1 MRKWRGVMK
10 RFIVSGSAVLLMF
23 LCSITITSAENN
35 DVKVAFIRHHNLWIK
50 VDGKE
55 KQLTK
60 GEYITGPKWS
70 YDGEWL
76 AYAKGEKQK
85 QLELY
90 RLKDGKK
97 VTSFHS
103 ETSNYQWSPKENII
117 AFIFTGTLSTYDV
130 EKKNATF
137 ENVSNGVGDYAW
149 YPDGQRFFVS
159 SEAYLLPTGWT
170 GAQLY
175 EVQKDANMNPH
186 KMKHIYALP
195 NEHDDFL
202 ALVASGFKWSP
213 DQKWISFLAVPTASW
228 SADSN
233 TLCLIRA
240 DGSRFEKV
248 DQMLLNT
255 QWFQWAPSKNI
266 LAYIEGSG
274 RVALENKHL
283 KVKELPALQQNT
295 FTPKGYV
302 DWDFTWKNDNVI
314 IVSRAKEAGIET
326 PPEKRP
332 LPSLY
337 EIDSTSD
344 EQHQIINP
352 SNKQGDYH
360 PISMKKSNQL
370 IWIRSDR
377 KKADVWLAHNDGK
390 HEKKWIENIDVPEWY
405 YESWNWENVI
415 SVKEE

>member
-1 MRKWRGVMK
+1 MK
-10 RFIVSGSAVLLMF
+10 RLIVSGSVVLFMF
-23 LCSITITSAENN
+23 LCSIAITSAENN
-35 DVKVAFIRHHNLWIK
+35 SVKVAFIRHHNLWIK

-60 GEYITGPKWS
+60 GENITGPKWS
-70 YDGEWL
+70 HDGEWL
-76 AYAKGEKQK
+76 AYVKGEKQNI
-85 QLELY
+85 LELY

-97 VTSFHS
+97 VTPFHS
-103 ETSNYQWSPKENII
+103 EASNYQWSPTENII
-117 AFIFTGTLSTYDV
+117 AFIFTGTLNTFDV
-130 EKKNATF
+130 EKKNADF
-137 ENVSNGVGDYAW
+137 ENVSAGVGDYAW
-149 YPDGQRFFVS
+149 YPDGKNFLVS
-159 SEAYLLPTGWT
+159 SEAHLLPTGWT

-175 EVQKDANMNPH
+175 EVQKDAHMNPH
-186 KMKHIYALP
+186 KMKHLYALP

-213 DQKWISFLAVPTASW
+213 DQKWISFLAIPTASW

-233 TLCLIRA
+233 TLCLVRA
-240 DGSRFEKV
+240 DGSRFEIV

-255 QWFQWAPSKNI
+255 EWFKWAPSKNI

-283 KVKELPALQQNT
+283 KIKELPALQQQT

-314 IVSRAKEAGIET
+314 IVSRAKEGGFET
-326 PPEKRP
+326 LPEKRP
-332 LPSLY
+332 FPSLY
-337 EIDSTSD
+337 EINSTSD
-344 EQHQIINP
+344 KQYQITKS

-360 PISMKKSNQL
+360 PIFMKKSNQL

-377 KKADVWLAHNDGK
+377 KKANIWIAHSDGK
-390 HEKKWIENIDVPEWY
+390 HEKKWIENVDVPEWY
-405 YESWNWENVI
+405 YEKWNWENVI

>member
-1 MRKWRGVMK
+1 MK
-10 RFIVSGSAVLLMF
+10 RFIVSVGTMLVLF
-23 LCSITITSAENN
+23 LCSIINSSAENN
-35 DVKVAFIRHHNLWIK
+35 EAKIAFIRHHDLWIK
-50 VDGKE
+50 VEGKE

-70 YDGEWL
+70 HDGEWL
-76 AYAKGEKQK
+76 AYVKGKKEGS
-85 QLELY
+85 LELY

-97 VTSFHS
+97 VTPFHS
-103 ETSNYQWSPKENII
+103 EASNYQWSPTENII
-117 AFIFTGTLSTYDV
+117 AFIFTGTLTTFDV
-130 EKKNATF
+130 EKKNTDF
-137 ENVSNGVGDYAW
+137 ENVSAGVGDYAW
-149 YPDGQRFFVS
+149 YPDGKKFFVS
-159 SEAYLLPTGWT
+159 SEAHLLPTGWT

-175 EVQKDANMNPH
+175 EVQKDAHMNPH
-186 KMKHIYALP
+186 KMKHLYALP

-202 ALVASGFKWSP
+202 ALVASGFQWSP

-233 TLCLIRA
+233 TLCLVRA

-255 QWFQWAPSKNI
+255 QWFKWAPANNI

-344 EQHQIINP
+344 EQHRITKP
-352 SNKQGDYH
+352 PHRQGDYH
-360 PISMKKSNQL
+360 PLFMNKSNQL

-377 KKADVWLAHNDGK
+377 KKADVWLAHKDGK
-390 HEKKWIENIDVPEWY
+390 HEMKWIENIDVPEWY
-405 YESWNWENVI
+405 YEKWNWENVI

>member
-1 MRKWRGVMK
+1 RL
-10 RFIVSGSAVLLMF
+10 IVSGSVVLFMF

-35 DVKVAFIRHHNLWIK
+35 SVKVAFIRHHNLWIK
-50 VDGKE
+50 VEGKE

-60 GEYITGPKWS
+60 GENITGPKWS
-70 YDGEWL
+70 HDGEWL
-76 AYAKGEKQK
+76 AYVKGKKQNI
-85 QLELY
+85 LELY

-97 VTSFHS
+97 VTPFHS
-103 ETSNYQWSPKENII
+103 EASNYQWSPTENII
-117 AFIFTGTLSTYDV
+117 AFIFTGTLNTFDV
-130 EKKNATF
+130 EKKNADF
-137 ENVSNGVGDYAW
+137 ENVSAGVGDYAW
-149 YPDGQRFFVS
+149 YPDGKNFLVS
-159 SEAYLLPTGWT
+159 SEAHLLPTGWT

-175 EVQKDANMNPH
+175 EVQKDAHMNPH
-186 KMKHIYALP
+186 KMKHLYALP
-195 NEHDDFL
+195 NQHDDFL

-233 TLCLIRA
+233 TLCLVRA

-248 DQMLLNT
+248 DQMLLNA

-283 KVKELPALQQNT
+283 KVKELPALQQNI

-302 DWDFTWKNDNVI
+302 DWDFVRKNDRVI

-337 EIDSTSD
+337 EVDSTSNA
-344 EQHQIINP
+344 QHQITKKK
-352 SNKQGDYH
+352 NKQGDYH
-360 PISMKKSNQL
+360 PIFMKKSNQL

-377 KKADVWLAHNDGK
+377 KKADVWLAHKDGK
-390 HEKKWIENIDVPEWY
+390 QEKKWIENIDVPAWY
-405 YESWNWENVI
+405 YEKWNWENVI
-415 SVKEE
+415 SVK

>member
-1 MRKWRGVMK
+1 MK
-10 RFIVSGSAVLLMF
+10 RLIVSSSVVLLIF
-23 LCSITITSAENN
+23 LYSITITSAENN
-35 DVKVAFIRHHNLWIK
+35 GVKIAFIRHHNLWMK

-70 YDGEWL
+70 HDGEWL
-76 AYAKGEKQK
+76 AYAKGKRQN

-97 VTSFHS
+97 VTPIQS
-103 ETSNYQWSPKENII
+103 EVSNYQWSPVENVI
-117 AFIFTGTLSTYDV
+117 AFVFARTLNTFDV
-130 EKKNATF
+130 QKKNADF
-137 ENVSNGVGDYAW
+137 ENVSAGVGDYAW
-149 YPDGQRFFVS
+149 YPDGKKFFVS

-175 EVQKDANMNPH
+175 EVQKNAHMNPH
-186 KMKHIYALP
+186 KMKHLYALP

-233 TLCLIRA
+233 TLCLVRA

-255 QWFQWAPSKNI
+255 QWFQWASSKNI

-283 KVKELPALQQNT
+283 KVKELPVLQQNT

-302 DWDFTWKNDNVI
+302 DWDFTWKNDELI

-326 PPEKRP
+326 PPKERP
-332 LPSLY
+332 FPSLY
-337 EIDSTSD
+337 EINSTSD
-344 EQHQIINP
+344 EQYQITKS

-360 PISMKKSNQL
+360 PIFLKQGNQL

-377 KKADVWLAHNDGK
+377 KKADIWVAHSDGK

-405 YESWNWENVI
+405 YEKWNWESVI

>member
-1 MRKWRGVMK
+1 MK
-10 RFIVSGSAVLLMF
+10 RFIVSVGTMLVVF
-23 LCSITITSAENN
+23 LCSTINSSAENN
-35 DVKVAFIRHHNLWIK
+35 EFKIAFIRHHDLWIK

-70 YDGEWL
+70 HDGEWL
-76 AYAKGEKQK
+76 AYVKGKKQGS
-85 QLELY
+85 LELY

-97 VTSFHS
+97 VTPFHS
-103 ETSNYQWSPKENII
+103 EASNYQWSPKENII
-117 AFIFTGTLSTYDV
+117 AFVFADTLNTFDV
-130 EKKNATF
+130 QKKNTDF
-137 ENVSNGVGDYAW
+137 ENVSAGIGDYAW
-149 YPDGQRFFVS
+149 YPDGKKFFVS
-159 SEAYLLPTGWT
+159 SEAHLLPTGWT

-175 EVQKDANMNPH
+175 EVQKDAHMNPH
-186 KMKHIYALP
+186 KMKHLYALP

-202 ALVASGFKWSP
+202 ALVASGFQWSQ

-233 TLCLIRA
+233 TLCLVRA

-248 DQMLLNT
+248 DQMLLNA
-255 QWFQWAPSKNI
+255 QWFKWAPSKNI

-302 DWDFTWKNDNVI
+302 DWDFAWKNDNVI

-337 EIDSTSD
+337 EVDSTSNV
-344 EQHQIINP
+344 QHRITKP
-352 SNKQGDYH
+352 PHKQGDYH
-360 PISMKKSNQL
+360 PIFMKKSNQL

-377 KKADVWLAHNDGK
+377 KKADVWLAHRDGN
-390 HEKKWIENIDVPEWY
+390 HEMKWIENIDVPEWY
-405 YESWNWENVI
+405 YEKWNWGNVI
-415 SVKEE
+415 SVK

>member
-1 MRKWRGVMK
+1 MK
-10 RFIVSGSAVLLMF
+10 RLIVSGSVVLFMF
-23 LCSITITSAENN
+23 LCSIAITSAENN
-35 DVKVAFIRHHNLWIK
+35 SVKVAFIRHHNLWIK

-60 GEYITGPKWS
+60 GENITGPKWS
-70 YDGEWL
+70 HDGEWL
-76 AYAKGEKQK
+76 AYVKGEKQNI
-85 QLELY
+85 LELY

-97 VTSFHS
+97 VTPFHS
-103 ETSNYQWSPKENII
+103 EASNYQWSPTENII
-117 AFIFTGTLSTYDV
+117 AFIFTGTLNTFDV
-130 EKKNATF
+130 EKKNADF
-137 ENVSNGVGDYAW
+137 ENVSAGVGDYAW
-149 YPDGQRFFVS
+149 YPDGKNFLVS
-159 SEAYLLPTGWT
+159 SEAHLLPTGWT

-175 EVQKDANMNPH
+175 EVQKDAHMNPH
-186 KMKHIYALP
+186 KMKHLYALP

-233 TLCLIRA
+233 TLCLVRA
-240 DGSRFEKV
+240 DGSRFEIV

-255 QWFQWAPSKNI
+255 EWFKWAPSKNI

-283 KVKELPALQQNT
+283 KIKELPVLQQQT

-302 DWDFTWKNDNVI
+302 DWDFTWKNNNVI
-314 IVSRAKEAGIET
+314 IVSRAKEGGFET
-326 PPEKRP
+326 LPEKRP
-332 LPSLY
+332 FPSLY
-337 EIDSTSD
+337 EINSASD
-344 EQHQIINP
+344 KQYQITKS

-360 PISMKKSNQL
+360 PIFMKKSNQL

-377 KKADVWLAHNDGK
+377 KKADIWIAHSDGK
-390 HEKKWIENIDVPEWY
+390 HEKKWIENVDVPEWY
-405 YESWNWENVI
+405 YEKWNWENVI

>member
-1 MRKWRGVMK
+1 MK
-10 RFIVSGSAVLLMF
+10 RLIVSGSVVLFMF
-23 LCSITITSAENN
+23 LCSIAITSAENN
-35 DVKVAFIRHHNLWIK
+35 SVKVAFIRHHNLWIK

-60 GEYITGPKWS
+60 GENITGPKWS
-70 YDGEWL
+70 HDGEWL
-76 AYAKGEKQK
+76 AYVKGEKQNI
-85 QLELY
+85 LELY

-97 VTSFHS
+97 VTPFHS
-103 ETSNYQWSPKENII
+103 EASNYQWSPTENII
-117 AFIFTGTLSTYDV
+117 AFIFTGTLNTFDV
-130 EKKNATF
+130 EKKNADF
-137 ENVSNGVGDYAW
+137 ENVSAGVGDYAW
-149 YPDGQRFFVS
+149 YPDGKNFLVS
-159 SEAYLLPTGWT
+159 SEAHLLPTGWT

-175 EVQKDANMNPH
+175 EVQKDAHMNPH
-186 KMKHIYALP
+186 KMKHLYALP

-233 TLCLIRA
+233 TLCLVRA

-248 DQMLLNT
+248 DQMLLNA

-283 KVKELPALQQNT
+283 KVKELPALQQNI

-302 DWDFTWKNDNVI
+302 DWDFVRKNDRVI

-337 EIDSTSD
+337 EVDSTSNA
-344 EQHQIINP
+344 QHQITKKT
-352 SNKQGDYH
+352 NKQGDYH
-360 PISMKKSNQL
+360 PIFMKKSNQL

-377 KKADVWLAHNDGK
+377 KKADVWLAHKDGK
-390 HEKKWIENIDVPEWY
+390 HEMKWIENIDVPEWY
-405 YESWNWENVI
+405 YERWNWGNVI

>member
-1 MRKWRGVMK
+1 MK
-10 RFIVSGSAVLLMF
+10 RLIVSGSVVLFMF
-23 LCSITITSAENN
+23 LCSIAITSAENN
-35 DVKVAFIRHHNLWIK
+35 SVKVAFIRHHNLWIK

-60 GEYITGPKWS
+60 GENITGPKWS
-70 YDGEWL
+70 HDGEWL
-76 AYAKGEKQK
+76 AYVKGEKQNI
-85 QLELY
+85 LELY

-97 VTSFHS
+97 VTPFHS
-103 ETSNYQWSPKENII
+103 EASNYQWSPTENII
-117 AFIFTGTLSTYDV
+117 AFIFTGTLNTFDV
-130 EKKNATF
+130 EKKNADF
-137 ENVSNGVGDYAW
+137 ENVSAGVGDYAW
-149 YPDGQRFFVS
+149 YPDGKNFLVS
-159 SEAYLLPTGWT
+159 SEAHLLPTGWT

-175 EVQKDANMNPH
+175 EVQKDAHMNPH
-186 KMKHIYALP
+186 KMKHLYALP

-233 TLCLIRA
+233 TLCLVRA
-240 DGSRFEKV
+240 DGSRFEIV

-255 QWFQWAPSKNI
+255 EWFKWAPSKNI
-266 LAYIEGSG
+266 LSYIEGSG

-283 KVKELPALQQNT
+283 KIKELPVLQQQT

-314 IVSRAKEAGIET
+314 IVSRAKEGGFET
-326 PPEKRP
+326 LPEKRP
-332 LPSLY
+332 FPSLY
-337 EIDSTSD
+337 EINSTSD
-344 EQHQIINP
+344 KQYQITKS

-360 PISMKKSNQL
+360 PIFMKKSNQL

-377 KKADVWLAHNDGK
+377 KKANIWIAHSDGK
-390 HEKKWIENIDVPEWY
+390 HEKKWIENVDIPEWY
-405 YESWNWENVI
+405 YEKWNWENVI

>member
-1 MRKWRGVMK
+1 MK
-10 RFIVSGSAVLLMF
+10 RLIVSGSVVLFMF
-23 LCSITITSAENN
+23 LCSIAITSAENN
-35 DVKVAFIRHHNLWIK
+35 SVKVAFIRHHNLWIK

-60 GEYITGPKWS
+60 GENITGPKWS
-70 YDGEWL
+70 HDGEWL
-76 AYAKGEKQK
+76 AYVKGEKQNI
-85 QLELY
+85 LELY

-97 VTSFHS
+97 VTPFHS
-103 ETSNYQWSPKENII
+103 EASNYQWSPTENII
-117 AFIFTGTLSTYDV
+117 AFIFTGTLHTFDV
-130 EKKNATF
+130 EKKNTDF
-137 ENVSNGVGDYAW
+137 ENVSAGVGDYAW
-149 YPDGQRFFVS
+149 YPDGKKFFVS
-159 SEAYLLPTGWT
+159 SEAHLLPTGWT

-175 EVQKDANMNPH
+175 EVQKDAHMNPH
-186 KMKHIYALP
+186 KMKHLYALP

-233 TLCLIRA
+233 TLCLVRA

-248 DQMLLNT
+248 DQMLLNA

-283 KVKELPALQQNT
+283 KVKELPALQQNI

-302 DWDFTWKNDNVI
+302 DWDFVWKNDRVI

-337 EIDSTSD
+337 EVDSTSNA
-344 EQHQIINP
+344 QHQITKKT
-352 SNKQGDYH
+352 NKQGDYH
-360 PISMKKSNQL
+360 PIFMKKSNQL

-377 KKADVWLAHNDGK
+377 KKADVWLAHKDGK
-390 HEKKWIENIDVPEWY
+390 HEMKWIENIDVPEWY
-405 YESWNWENVI
+405 YEKWNWGNVI

>member
-1 MRKWRGVMK
+1 MK
-10 RFIVSGSAVLLMF
+10 RLIVSGSVVLFMF
-23 LCSITITSAENN
+23 LCSIAITSAENN
-35 DVKVAFIRHHNLWIK
+35 SVKVAFIRHHNLWIK

-60 GEYITGPKWS
+60 GENITGPKWS
-70 YDGEWL
+70 HDGEWL
-76 AYAKGEKQK
+76 AYVKGEKQNI
-85 QLELY
+85 LELY
-90 RLKDGKK
+90 RLKNGKK
-97 VTSFHS
+97 VTPFHS
-103 ETSNYQWSPKENII
+103 EASNYQWSPTENII
-117 AFIFTGTLSTYDV
+117 AFIFTGTLNTFDV
-130 EKKNATF
+130 EKKNADF
-137 ENVSNGVGDYAW
+137 ENVSAGVGDYAW
-149 YPDGQRFFVS
+149 YPDGKNFLVS
-159 SEAYLLPTGWT
+159 SEAHLLPTGWT

-175 EVQKDANMNPH
+175 EVQKDAHMNPH
-186 KMKHIYALP
+186 KMKHLYALP

-213 DQKWISFLAVPTASW
+213 DQKWISFLAVPTASG

-233 TLCLIRA
+233 TLCLVRA
-240 DGSRFEKV
+240 DGSRFEIV

-255 QWFQWAPSKNI
+255 EWFKWAPSKNI

-283 KVKELPALQQNT
+283 KIKELPALQQQT

-314 IVSRAKEAGIET
+314 IVSRAKEGGFET
-326 PPEKRP
+326 LPEKRP
-332 LPSLY
+332 FPSLY
-337 EIDSTSD
+337 EINSTSD
-344 EQHQIINP
+344 KQYQITKS

-360 PISMKKSNQL
+360 PIFMKKSNQL

-377 KKADVWLAHNDGK
+377 KKANIWIAHSDGK
-390 HEKKWIENIDVPEWY
+390 HEKKWIENVDIPEWY
-405 YESWNWENVI
+405 YEKWNWENVI

>member
-1 MRKWRGVMK
+1 MK
-10 RFIVSGSAVLLMF
+10 RLIVSGSVVLFMF

-35 DVKVAFIRHHNLWIK
+35 SVKVAFIRHHNLWIK
-50 VDGKE
+50 VEGKE

-60 GEYITGPKWS
+60 GENITGPKWS
-70 YDGEWL
+70 HDGEWL
-76 AYAKGEKQK
+76 AYVKGKK
-85 QLELY
+85 HNTLELY

-97 VTSFHS
+97 VTPFHS
-103 ETSNYQWSPKENII
+103 EASNYQWSPTENII
-117 AFIFTGTLSTYDV
+117 AFIFTGTLNTFDV
-130 EKKNATF
+130 EKKNADF
-137 ENVSNGVGDYAW
+137 ENVSAGVGDYAW
-149 YPDGQRFFVS
+149 YPDGKNFLVS
-159 SEAYLLPTGWT
+159 SEAHLLPTGWT

-175 EVQKDANMNPH
+175 EVQKDAHMNPH
-186 KMKHIYALP
+186 KMKHLYALP

-202 ALVASGFKWSP
+202 ALVASGFKWSL

-233 TLCLIRA
+233 TLCLVRA

-248 DQMLLNT
+248 DQMLLNA

-283 KVKELPALQQNT
+283 KVKELPALQQNI

-302 DWDFTWKNDNVI
+302 DWDFVWKNDRVI

-337 EIDSTSD
+337 EVDSTSNA
-344 EQHQIINP
+344 QHQITKKK
-352 SNKQGDYH
+352 NKQGDYH
-360 PISMKKSNQL
+360 PIFMKKSNQL

-377 KKADVWLAHNDGK
+377 KKADVWLAHKDGK
-390 HEKKWIENIDVPEWY
+390 QEKKWIENIDVPAWY
-405 YESWNWENVI
+405 YEKWNWENVI
-415 SVKEE
+415 SVK

>member
-1 MRKWRGVMK
+1 MK

-23 LCSITITSAENN
+23 LCSITIVSAENN
-35 DVKVAFIRHHNLWIK
+35 EAKIAFIRHHDLWIK
-50 VDGKE
+50 VGGKE

-76 AYAKGEKQK
+76 AYAKGEKQQ

-90 RLKDGKK
+90 RLRDGKK
-97 VTSFHS
+97 IRTFPS
-103 ETSNYQWSPKENII
+103 EISNYQWSPTENII
-117 AFIFTGTLSTYDV
+117 AFVFARTLHTFDV
-130 EKKNATF
+130 QKKNADF
-137 ENVSNGVGDYAW
+137 ENMSPGVGDYAW
-149 YPDGQRFFVS
+149 YPDGKKFLVS

-175 EVQKDANMNPH
+175 EVQKDAHMNPH
-186 KMKHIYALP
+186 KMKHLYALP

-202 ALVASGFKWSP
+202 ALVASGFRWSP
-213 DQKWISFLAVPTASW
+213 NRKWISFLAVPTASW

-233 TLCLIRA
+233 TLCLVRA

-283 KVKELPALQQNT
+283 KLKELPALQQST

-302 DWDFTWKNDNVI
+302 DWDFTWKNDQVI

-337 EIDSTSD
+337 EVDSTS
-344 EQHQIINP
+344 EKQHQITKL

-360 PISMKKSNQL
+360 PIFLKKSNQL

-377 KKADVWLAHNDGK
+377 KKADIWIAHSDGK
-390 HEKKWIENIDVPEWY
+390 LEKKWIENIDVPEWY
-405 YESWNWENVI
+405 YERWNWENVI

>member
-1 MRKWRGVMK
+1 MHGTRMERS
-10 RFIVSGSAVLLMF
+10 FLYLLKHTYF
-23 LCSITITSAENN
+23 
-35 DVKVAFIRHHNLWIK
+35 
-50 VDGKE
+50 
-55 KQLTK
+55 QL
-60 GEYITGPKWS
+60 
-70 YDGEWL
+70 
-76 AYAKGEKQK
+76 
-85 QLELY
+85 
-90 RLKDGKK
+90 
-97 VTSFHS
+97 
-103 ETSNYQWSPKENII
+103 
-117 AFIFTGTLSTYDV
+117 
-130 EKKNATF
+130 
-137 ENVSNGVGDYAW
+137 
-149 YPDGQRFFVS
+149 DGQ
-159 SEAYLLPTGWT
+159 E
-170 GAQLY
+170 AQLY
-175 EVQKDANMNPH
+175 EVQKDAHMNPH
-186 KMKHIYALP
+186 KMKHLYALP

-202 ALVASGFKWSP
+202 ALVASGFQWSP

-233 TLCLIRA
+233 TLCLVRA

-255 QWFQWAPSKNI
+255 QWFKWAPANNI

-344 EQHQIINP
+344 EQHRITKP
-352 SNKQGDYH
+352 PHRQGDYH
-360 PISMKKSNQL
+360 PLFMNKSNHL

-377 KKADVWLAHNDGK
+377 KKADVWLAHKDGK
-390 HEKKWIENIDVPEWY
+390 HEMKWIENIDVPEWY
-405 YESWNWENVI
+405 YEKWNWEHVI
-415 SVKEE
+415 SVK

>member
-1 MRKWRGVMK
+1 MK
-10 RFIVSGSAVLLMF
+10 KAIASVIALLFIF
-23 LCSITITSAENN
+23 LSSITITKAENSG
-35 DVKVAFIRHHNLWIK
+35 VKIAFIRHHDLWIK

-60 GEYITGPKWS
+60 GECITGPKWS

-76 AYAKGEKQK
+76 AYVKGEKQST
-85 QLELY
+85 LELY

-97 VTSFHS
+97 VTPFHS
-103 ETSNYQWSPKENII
+103 EVLNYQWSPTENII
-117 AFIFTGTLSTYDV
+117 AFIFTGTLHTFEV
-130 EKKNATF
+130 EKKNADF
-137 ENVSNGVGDYAW
+137 ENVSAGVGDYAW
-149 YPDGQRFFVS
+149 YPNGKKFLVS
-159 SEAYLLPTGWT
+159 SEAHLLPTGWT

-175 EVQKDANMNPH
+175 EVQKDAHMNPH
-186 KMKHIYALP
+186 KMKHLYALP

-202 ALVASGFKWSP
+202 ALVASGFQWSP

-233 TLCLIRA
+233 TLCLVRA

-248 DQMLLNT
+248 DQMLLNA

-283 KVKELPALQQNT
+283 KIKELPALQQST

-302 DWDFTWKNDNVI
+302 DWDFAWKNDNVI

-337 EIDSTSD
+337 EVDSTSNV
-344 EQHQIINP
+344 QHRITKQT
-352 SNKQGDYH
+352 NKQGDYH
-360 PISMKKSNQL
+360 PIFMKKSNQL

-377 KKADVWLAHNDGK
+377 KKADVWITHKDGK
-390 HEKKWIENIDVPEWY
+390 QEKKWIENIDVPEWY
-405 YESWNWENVI
+405 YEKWNWENVI

>member
-1 MRKWRGVMK
+1 MK
-10 RFIVSGSAVLLMF
+10 RLIVSGSVVLFMF
-23 LCSITITSAENN
+23 VCSITITSAENN
-35 DVKVAFIRHHNLWIK
+35 SVKVAFIRHHNLWIK

-60 GEYITGPKWS
+60 GENITGPKWS
-70 YDGEWL
+70 HDGEWL
-76 AYAKGEKQK
+76 AYVKGKKQNI
-85 QLELY
+85 LELY

-97 VTSFHS
+97 VTPFHS
-103 ETSNYQWSPKENII
+103 EASNYQWSPTENII
-117 AFIFTGTLSTYDV
+117 AFIFTGTLNTFDV
-130 EKKNATF
+130 EKKNADF
-137 ENVSNGVGDYAW
+137 ENVSAGVGDYAW
-149 YPDGQRFFVS
+149 YPDGKNFLVS
-159 SEAYLLPTGWT
+159 SEAHLLPTGWT

-175 EVQKDANMNPH
+175 EVQKDAHMNPH
-186 KMKHIYALP
+186 KMKHLYALP

-213 DQKWISFLAVPTASW
+213 DQKWISFLAVPTASL

-233 TLCLIRA
+233 TLCLVRG
-240 DGSRFEKV
+240 DGSRFEIV

-255 QWFQWAPSKNI
+255 EWFKWAPSKNI

-283 KVKELPALQQNT
+283 KIKELPVLQQQT

-314 IVSRAKEAGIET
+314 IVSRAKEGGFET
-326 PPEKRP
+326 LPEKRP
-332 LPSLY
+332 FPSLY
-337 EIDSTSD
+337 EINSTSD
-344 EQHQIINP
+344 KQYQITKS

-360 PISMKKSNQL
+360 PIFMKKSNQL

-377 KKADVWLAHNDGK
+377 KKANIWIAHSDGK
-390 HEKKWIENIDVPEWY
+390 HEKKWIENVDIPEWY
-405 YESWNWENVI
+405 YEKWNWENVI

>member
-1 MRKWRGVMK
+1 MK
-10 RFIVSGSAVLLMF
+10 RLIVSGSVVLFMF
-23 LCSITITSAENN
+23 LCSIAITSAENN
-35 DVKVAFIRHHNLWIK
+35 SVKVAFIRHHNLWIK

-60 GEYITGPKWS
+60 GENITGPKWS
-70 YDGEWL
+70 HDGEWL
-76 AYAKGEKQK
+76 AYVKGEKQNI
-85 QLELY
+85 LELY

-97 VTSFHS
+97 VTPFHS
-103 ETSNYQWSPKENII
+103 EASNYQWSPTENII
-117 AFIFTGTLSTYDV
+117 AFIFTGTLNTFDV
-130 EKKNATF
+130 EKKNADF
-137 ENVSNGVGDYAW
+137 ENVSAGVGDYAW
-149 YPDGQRFFVS
+149 YPDGKNFLVS
-159 SEAYLLPTGWT
+159 SEAHLLPTGWT

-175 EVQKDANMNPH
+175 EVQKDAHMNPH
-186 KMKHIYALP
+186 KMKHLYALP

-233 TLCLIRA
+233 TLCLVRA

-248 DQMLLNT
+248 DQMLLNA

-283 KVKELPALQQNT
+283 KVKELPALQQNI

-302 DWDFTWKNDNVI
+302 DWDFVWKNDRVI

-337 EIDSTSD
+337 EVDSASNA
-344 EQHQIINP
+344 QHQITKKT
-352 SNKQGDYH
+352 NKQGDYH
-360 PISMKKSNQL
+360 PIFMKKSNQL

-377 KKADVWLAHNDGK
+377 KKADVWLAHKDGK
-390 HEKKWIENIDVPEWY
+390 HEMKWIENIDVPEWY
-405 YESWNWENVI
+405 YERWNWGNVI

>member
-1 MRKWRGVMK
+1 MK
-10 RFIVSGSAVLLMF
+10 RLIVSGSVVLFMF
-23 LCSITITSAENN
+23 VCSITITSAENN
-35 DVKVAFIRHHNLWIK
+35 SVKVAFIRHHNLWIK

-60 GEYITGPKWS
+60 GENITGPKWS
-70 YDGEWL
+70 HDGEWL
-76 AYAKGEKQK
+76 AYVKGEKQNI
-85 QLELY
+85 LELY

-97 VTSFHS
+97 VTPFHS
-103 ETSNYQWSPKENII
+103 EASNYQWSPTENII
-117 AFIFTGTLSTYDV
+117 AFIFTGTLNTFDV
-130 EKKNATF
+130 EKKNADF
-137 ENVSNGVGDYAW
+137 ENVSAGVGDYAW
-149 YPDGQRFFVS
+149 YPDGKNFLVS
-159 SEAYLLPTGWT
+159 SEAHLLPTGWT

-175 EVQKDANMNPH
+175 EVQKDAHMNPH
-186 KMKHIYALP
+186 KMKHLYALP

-233 TLCLIRA
+233 TLCLVRA
-240 DGSRFEKV
+240 DGSRFEIV

-255 QWFQWAPSKNI
+255 EWFKWAPSKNI

-283 KVKELPALQQNT
+283 KIKELPALQQQT

-314 IVSRAKEAGIET
+314 IVSRTKEGGFET
-326 PPEKRP
+326 LPEKRP
-332 LPSLY
+332 FPSLY
-337 EIDSTSD
+337 EINSTSD
-344 EQHQIINP
+344 KQYQITKS

-360 PISMKKSNQL
+360 PIFMKKSNQL
-370 IWIRSDR
+370 IWIHSDR
-377 KKADVWLAHNDGK
+377 KKANIWIAHSDGK
-390 HEKKWIENIDVPEWY
+390 HEKKWIENVDIPEWY
-405 YESWNWENVI
+405 YEKWNWENVI
-415 SVKEE
+415 SVKE

>member
-1 MRKWRGVMK
+1 MK
-10 RFIVSGSAVLLMF
+10 RLIVSGSVVLFMF
-23 LCSITITSAENN
+23 LCSIAITSAENN
-35 DVKVAFIRHHNLWIK
+35 SVKVAFIRHHNLWIK

-60 GEYITGPKWS
+60 GENITGPKWS
-70 YDGEWL
+70 HDGEWL
-76 AYAKGEKQK
+76 AYVKGEKQNI
-85 QLELY
+85 LELY

-97 VTSFHS
+97 VTPFHS
-103 ETSNYQWSPKENII
+103 EASNYQWSPTENII
-117 AFIFTGTLSTYDV
+117 AFIFTGTLNTFDV
-130 EKKNATF
+130 EKKNADF
-137 ENVSNGVGDYAW
+137 ENVSAGVGDYAW
-149 YPDGQRFFVS
+149 YPDGKNFLVS
-159 SEAYLLPTGWT
+159 SEAHLLPTGWT

-175 EVQKDANMNPH
+175 EVQKDAHMNPH
-186 KMKHIYALP
+186 KMKHLYALP

-233 TLCLIRA
+233 TLCLVRA

-248 DQMLLNT
+248 DQMLLNA

-283 KVKELPALQQNT
+283 KVKELPALQQNI

-302 DWDFTWKNDNVI
+302 DWDFVWKNDRVI

-337 EIDSTSD
+337 EVDSTSNA
-344 EQHQIINP
+344 QHQITKKT
-352 SNKQGDYH
+352 NKQGDYH
-360 PISMKKSNQL
+360 PIFMKKSNQL

-377 KKADVWLAHNDGK
+377 KKADVWLAHKDGK
-390 HEKKWIENIDVPEWY
+390 HEMKWIENIDVPEWY
-405 YESWNWENVI
+405 YERWNWGNVI

>member
-1 MRKWRGVMK
+1 MK
-10 RFIVSGSAVLLMF
+10 KAIASVIALLFIF
-23 LCSITITSAENN
+23 LSSITITKAENSG
-35 DVKVAFIRHHNLWIK
+35 VKIAFIRHHDLWIK

-70 YDGEWL
+70 HDGEWL
-76 AYAKGEKQK
+76 AYVKGKKQGS
-85 QLELY
+85 LELY

-97 VTSFHS
+97 VTPFHS
-103 ETSNYQWSPKENII
+103 EASNYQWSPTENII
-117 AFIFTGTLSTYDV
+117 AFIFTGTLHTFKV
-130 EKKNATF
+130 EKKNADF
-137 ENVSNGVGDYAW
+137 ENVSAGVGDYAW
-149 YPDGQRFFVS
+149 YPNGKKFLVS
-159 SEAYLLPTGWT
+159 SEAHLLPTGWT

-175 EVQKDANMNPH
+175 EVQKDAHMNPH
-186 KMKHIYALP
+186 KMKHLYALP

-202 ALVASGFKWSP
+202 ALVASGFQWSP

-233 TLCLIRA
+233 TLCLVRA

-255 QWFQWAPSKNI
+255 QWFKWAPANNI

-283 KVKELPALQQNT
+283 KVKELSALQQNT

-337 EIDSTSD
+337 EIDSTGD
-344 EQHQIINP
+344 EQHRITKP
-352 SNKQGDYH
+352 PHRQGDYH
-360 PISMKKSNQL
+360 PLFMNKSNQL

-377 KKADVWLAHNDGK
+377 KKADVWLAHKDGK
-390 HEKKWIENIDVPEWY
+390 HEMKWIENIDVPEWY
-405 YESWNWENVI
+405 YEKWNWEHVI
-415 SVKEE
+415 SVK

>member
-1 MRKWRGVMK
+1 MK
-10 RFIVSGSAVLLMF
+10 RLIVSGSVVLFMF
-23 LCSITITSAENN
+23 LCSIAITIAENN
-35 DVKVAFIRHHNLWIK
+35 SVKVAFIRHHNLWIK

-60 GEYITGPKWS
+60 GENITGPKWS
-70 YDGEWL
+70 HDGEWL
-76 AYAKGEKQK
+76 AYVKGEKQNI
-85 QLELY
+85 LELY

-97 VTSFHS
+97 VTPFHS
-103 ETSNYQWSPKENII
+103 EASNYQWSPTENII
-117 AFIFTGTLSTYDV
+117 AFIFTGTLNTFDV
-130 EKKNATF
+130 EKKNADF
-137 ENVSNGVGDYAW
+137 ENVSAGVGDYAW
-149 YPDGQRFFVS
+149 YPDGKNFLVS
-159 SEAYLLPTGWT
+159 SEAHLLPTGWT

-175 EVQKDANMNPH
+175 EVQKDAHMNPH
-186 KMKHIYALP
+186 KMKHLYALP

-202 ALVASGFKWSP
+202 SLVASGFKWSP

-233 TLCLIRA
+233 TLCLVRA
-240 DGSRFEKV
+240 DGSRFEIV

-255 QWFQWAPSKNI
+255 EWFKWAPSKNI

-283 KVKELPALQQNT
+283 KIKELPALQQNT

-314 IVSRAKEAGIET
+314 IVSRAKEGGFET
-326 PPEKRP
+326 LPEKRP
-332 LPSLY
+332 FPSLY
-337 EIDSTSD
+337 EINSTSD
-344 EQHQIINP
+344 KQYQITKS

-360 PISMKKSNQL
+360 PIFMKKSNQL

-377 KKADVWLAHNDGK
+377 KKANIWIAHSDGK
-390 HEKKWIENIDVPEWY
+390 HEKKWIENVDIPEWY
-405 YESWNWENVI
+405 YEKWNWENVI

>member
-1 MRKWRGVMK
+1 MK
-10 RFIVSGSAVLLMF
+10 RLIVSGSVVLFMF
-23 LCSITITSAENN
+23 LCSIAITSAENN
-35 DVKVAFIRHHNLWIK
+35 SVKVAFIRHHNLWIK

-60 GEYITGPKWS
+60 GENITGPKWS
-70 YDGEWL
+70 HDGEWL
-76 AYAKGEKQK
+76 AYVKGEKQNI
-85 QLELY
+85 LELY

-97 VTSFHS
+97 VTPFHS
-103 ETSNYQWSPKENII
+103 EASNYQWSPTENII
-117 AFIFTGTLSTYDV
+117 AFIFTGTLNTFDV
-130 EKKNATF
+130 EKKNADF
-137 ENVSNGVGDYAW
+137 ENVSAGVGDYAW
-149 YPDGQRFFVS
+149 YPDGKNFLVS
-159 SEAYLLPTGWT
+159 SEAHLLPTGWT

-175 EVQKDANMNPH
+175 EVQKDAHMNPH
-186 KMKHIYALP
+186 KMKHLYALP

-202 ALVASGFKWSP
+202 ALVASGFQWSP

-233 TLCLIRA
+233 TLCLVRA

-248 DQMLLNT
+248 DQMLLNA

-283 KVKELPALQQNT
+283 KVKELPALQQNI

-302 DWDFTWKNDNVI
+302 DWDFVWKNDRVI

-337 EIDSTSD
+337 EVDSTSNA
-344 EQHQIINP
+344 QHQITKKT
-352 SNKQGDYH
+352 NKQGDYH
-360 PISMKKSNQL
+360 PIFMKKSNQL

-377 KKADVWLAHNDGK
+377 KKADVWLAHKDGK
-390 HEKKWIENIDVPEWY
+390 HEMKWIENIDVPEWY
-405 YESWNWENVI
+405 YERWNWGNVI

>member
-1 MRKWRGVMK
+1 MK
-10 RFIVSGSAVLLMF
+10 KAIASVIALLFIF
-23 LCSITITSAENN
+23 LSSITITKAENSGL
-35 DVKVAFIRHHNLWIK
+35 KIAFIRHHNLWIK

-70 YDGEWL
+70 HDGEWL
-76 AYAKGEKQK
+76 AYAKGKKQNRF
-85 QLELY
+85 ELY

-97 VTSFHS
+97 VVPFQL
-103 ETSNYQWSPKENII
+103 EVSNYQWSPTENII
-117 AFIFTGTLSTYDV
+117 AFIFTGTLNTFEV
-130 EKKNATF
+130 EKKNADF
-137 ENVSNGVGDYAW
+137 ENVSAGVGDYAW
-149 YPDGQRFFVS
+149 YPDGKKFLVS
-159 SEAYLLPTGWT
+159 SEAHLLPTGWT

-175 EVQKDANMNPH
+175 EVQKDAHMNPH
-186 KMKHIYALP
+186 KMKHLYALP

-202 ALVASGFKWSP
+202 AFVASGFQWSP
-213 DQKWISFLAVPTASW
+213 NQKWISFLAVPTASW

-233 TLCLIRA
+233 TLCLVRA

-255 QWFQWAPSKNI
+255 QWFKWAPSKNI

-302 DWDFTWKNDNVI
+302 DWDFAWKNDKVI

-326 PPEKRP
+326 LPEKRP

-344 EQHQIINP
+344 EQHRITKP
-352 SNKQGDYH
+352 PHKQGDYH
-360 PISMKKSNQL
+360 PIFMKKSNQL

-377 KKADVWLAHNDGK
+377 EKANVWIAHSDGK
-390 HEKKWIENIDVPEWY
+390 QEKKWIENIDVPEWY
-405 YESWNWENVI
+405 YEKWNWENVI

>member
-1 MRKWRGVMK
+1 MK
-10 RFIVSGSAVLLMF
+10 RLIVSGSVVLFMF
-23 LCSITITSAENN
+23 LCSIAITSAENN
-35 DVKVAFIRHHNLWIK
+35 SVKVAFIRHHNLWIK

-60 GEYITGPKWS
+60 GENITGPKWS
-70 YDGEWL
+70 HDGEWL
-76 AYAKGEKQK
+76 AYVKGEKQNI
-85 QLELY
+85 LELY

-97 VTSFHS
+97 VTPFHS
-103 ETSNYQWSPKENII
+103 EASNYQWSPTENII
-117 AFIFTGTLSTYDV
+117 AFIFTGTLNTFDV
-130 EKKNATF
+130 EKKNADF
-137 ENVSNGVGDYAW
+137 ENVSAGVGDYAW
-149 YPDGQRFFVS
+149 YPDGKNFLVS
-159 SEAYLLPTGWT
+159 SEAHLLPTGWT

-175 EVQKDANMNPH
+175 EVQKDAHMNPH
-186 KMKHIYALP
+186 KMKHLYALP

-233 TLCLIRA
+233 TLCLVRA

-248 DQMLLNT
+248 DQMLLNA

-283 KVKELPALQQNT
+283 KVKELPALQQNI

-302 DWDFTWKNDNVI
+302 DWDFVWKNDRVI

-337 EIDSTSD
+337 EVDSTSNA
-344 EQHQIINP
+344 QHQITKKT
-352 SNKQGDYH
+352 NKQGDYH
-360 PISMKKSNQL
+360 PIFMKKSKQL

-377 KKADVWLAHNDGK
+377 KKADVWLAHKDGK
-390 HEKKWIENIDVPEWY
+390 HEMKWIENIDVPEWY
-405 YESWNWENVI
+405 YERWNWGNVI

>member
-1 MRKWRGVMK
+1 MREMEGIMK
-10 RFIVSGSAVLLMF
+10 RFIVSVGTMLVLF
-23 LCSITITSAENN
+23 LCSIINSSAENN
-35 DVKVAFIRHHNLWIK
+35 EAKIAFIRHHDLWIK
-50 VDGKE
+50 VEGKE

-70 YDGEWL
+70 HDGEWL
-76 AYAKGEKQK
+76 AYVKGKKEGS
-85 QLELY
+85 LELY

-97 VTSFHS
+97 VTPFHS
-103 ETSNYQWSPKENII
+103 EASNYQWSPTENII
-117 AFIFTGTLSTYDV
+117 AFIFTGTLNTFDV
-130 EKKNATF
+130 EKKNTDF
-137 ENVSNGVGDYAW
+137 ENVSAGVGDYAW
-149 YPDGQRFFVS
+149 YPDGKKFFVS
-159 SEAYLLPTGWT
+159 SEAHLLPTGWT

-175 EVQKDANMNPH
+175 EVQKDAHMNPH
-186 KMKHIYALP
+186 KMKHLYALP

-202 ALVASGFKWSP
+202 ALVASGFQWSP

-233 TLCLIRA
+233 TLCLVRA

-255 QWFQWAPSKNI
+255 QWFKWAPANNI

-344 EQHQIINP
+344 EQHRITKP
-352 SNKQGDYH
+352 PHRQGDYH
-360 PISMKKSNQL
+360 PLFMNKSNQL

-377 KKADVWLAHNDGK
+377 KKADVWLAHKDGK
-390 HEKKWIENIDVPEWY
+390 HEMKWIENIDVPEWY
-405 YESWNWENVI
+405 YEKWNWENVI

>member
-1 MRKWRGVMK
+1 MK
-10 RFIVSGSAVLLMF
+10 RLIVSGSVVLFMF
-23 LCSITITSAENN
+23 VCSITITSAENN
-35 DVKVAFIRHHNLWIK
+35 SVKVAFIRHHNLWIK

-60 GEYITGPKWS
+60 GENITGPKWS
-70 YDGEWL
+70 HDGEWL
-76 AYAKGEKQK
+76 AYVKGEKQNI
-85 QLELY
+85 LELY

-97 VTSFHS
+97 VTPFHS
-103 ETSNYQWSPKENII
+103 EASNYQWSPTENII
-117 AFIFTGTLSTYDV
+117 AFIFTGTLNTFDV
-130 EKKNATF
+130 EKKNADF
-137 ENVSNGVGDYAW
+137 ENVSAGVGDYAW
-149 YPDGQRFFVS
+149 YPDGKNFLVS
-159 SEAYLLPTGWT
+159 SEAHLLPTGWT

-175 EVQKDANMNPH
+175 EVQKDAHMNPH
-186 KMKHIYALP
+186 KMKHLYALP

-233 TLCLIRA
+233 TLCLVRA
-240 DGSRFEKV
+240 DGSRFEIV

-255 QWFQWAPSKNI
+255 EWFKWAPSKNI

-283 KVKELPALQQNT
+283 KIKELPALQQQT

-314 IVSRAKEAGIET
+314 IVSRAKERGFET
-326 PPEKRP
+326 LPEKRP
-332 LPSLY
+332 FPSLY
-337 EIDSTSD
+337 EINSTSD
-344 EQHQIINP
+344 KQYQITKS
-352 SNKQGDYH
+352 SNKQGNYH
-360 PISMKKSNQL
+360 PIFMKKSNQL

-377 KKADVWLAHNDGK
+377 KKANIWIAHSDGK
-390 HEKKWIENIDVPEWY
+390 HEKKWIENVDIPEWY
-405 YESWNWENVI
+405 YEKWNWENVI

>member
-1 MRKWRGVMK
+1 MK
-10 RFIVSGSAVLLMF
+10 RLIVSGSVVLFMF
-23 LCSITITSAENN
+23 VCSITITSAENN
-35 DVKVAFIRHHNLWIK
+35 SVKVAFIRHHNLWIK

-60 GEYITGPKWS
+60 GENITGPKWS
-70 YDGEWL
+70 HDGEWL
-76 AYAKGEKQK
+76 AYVKGEKQNI
-85 QLELY
+85 LELY

-97 VTSFHS
+97 VTPFHS
-103 ETSNYQWSPKENII
+103 EASNYQWSPTENII
-117 AFIFTGTLSTYDV
+117 AFIFTGTLNTFDV
-130 EKKNATF
+130 EKKNADF
-137 ENVSNGVGDYAW
+137 ENVSAGVGDYAW
-149 YPDGQRFFVS
+149 YPDGKNFLVS
-159 SEAYLLPTGWT
+159 SEAHLLPTGWT

-175 EVQKDANMNPH
+175 EVQKDAHMNPH
-186 KMKHIYALP
+186 KMKHLYALP

-233 TLCLIRA
+233 TLCLVRA
-240 DGSRFEKV
+240 DGSRFEIV

-255 QWFQWAPSKNI
+255 EWFKWAPSKNI

-283 KVKELPALQQNT
+283 KIKELPALQQHT

-314 IVSRAKEAGIET
+314 IVSRAKEGGFET
-326 PPEKRP
+326 LPEKRP
-332 LPSLY
+332 FPSLY
-337 EIDSTSD
+337 EINSTSD
-344 EQHQIINP
+344 KQYQITKS
-352 SNKQGDYH
+352 SNKQGNYH
-360 PISMKKSNQL
+360 PIFMKKSNQL

-377 KKADVWLAHNDGK
+377 KKANIWVAHSDGK
-390 HEKKWIENIDVPEWY
+390 HEKKWIENVDIPEWY
-405 YESWNWENVI
+405 YEKWNWENVI

>member
-1 MRKWRGVMK
+1 MK
-10 RFIVSGSAVLLMF
+10 RLIVSGSVVLFMF

-35 DVKVAFIRHHNLWIK
+35 SVKVAFIRHHNLWIK
-50 VDGKE
+50 VEGKE

-60 GEYITGPKWS
+60 GENITGPKWS
-70 YDGEWL
+70 HDGEWL
-76 AYAKGEKQK
+76 AYVKGKKQNI
-85 QLELY
+85 LELY

-97 VTSFHS
+97 VTPFHS
-103 ETSNYQWSPKENII
+103 EASNYQWSPTENII
-117 AFIFTGTLSTYDV
+117 AFIFTGTLNTFDV
-130 EKKNATF
+130 EKKNADF
-137 ENVSNGVGDYAW
+137 ENVSAGVGDYAW
-149 YPDGQRFFVS
+149 YPDGKNFLVS
-159 SEAYLLPTGWT
+159 SEAHLLPTGWT

-175 EVQKDANMNPH
+175 EVQKDAHMNPH
-186 KMKHIYALP
+186 KMKHLYALP

-202 ALVASGFKWSP
+202 VLVASGFKWSP

-233 TLCLIRA
+233 TLCLVRA

-248 DQMLLNT
+248 DQMLLNA

-283 KVKELPALQQNT
+283 KVKELPALQQNI

-302 DWDFTWKNDNVI
+302 DWDFVWKNDRVI

-337 EIDSTSD
+337 EVDSTSNA
-344 EQHQIINP
+344 QHQITKKK
-352 SNKQGDYH
+352 NKQGDYH
-360 PISMKKSNQL
+360 PIFMKKSNQL

-377 KKADVWLAHNDGK
+377 KKADVWLAHKDGK
-390 HEKKWIENIDVPEWY
+390 QEKKWIENIDVPAWY
-405 YESWNWENVI
+405 YEKWNWENVI
-415 SVKEE
+415 SVK

>member
-1 MRKWRGVMK
+1 MK
-10 RFIVSGSAVLLMF
+10 RLIVSGSVVLFMF
-23 LCSITITSAENN
+23 LYSIAITSAENN
-35 DVKVAFIRHHNLWIK
+35 SVKVAFIRHHNLWIK

-60 GEYITGPKWS
+60 GENITGPKWS
-70 YDGEWL
+70 HDGEWL
-76 AYAKGEKQK
+76 AYVKGEKQNI
-85 QLELY
+85 LELY

-97 VTSFHS
+97 VTPFHS
-103 ETSNYQWSPKENII
+103 EASNYQWSPTENII
-117 AFIFTGTLSTYDV
+117 AFIFTGTLNTFDV
-130 EKKNATF
+130 EKKNADF
-137 ENVSNGVGDYAW
+137 ENVSAGVGDYAW
-149 YPDGQRFFVS
+149 YPDGKNFLVS
-159 SEAYLLPTGWT
+159 SEAHLLPTGWT

-175 EVQKDANMNPH
+175 EVQKDAHMNPH
-186 KMKHIYALP
+186 KMKHLYALP

-233 TLCLIRA
+233 TLCLVRA
-240 DGSRFEKV
+240 DGSRFEIV

-255 QWFQWAPSKNI
+255 EWFKWAPSKNI

-283 KVKELPALQQNT
+283 KIKELPALQQQT

-314 IVSRAKEAGIET
+314 IVSRAKEGGFET
-326 PPEKRP
+326 LPEKRP
-332 LPSLY
+332 FPSLY
-337 EIDSTSD
+337 EINSTSD
-344 EQHQIINP
+344 KQYQITKS

-360 PISMKKSNQL
+360 PIFMKKSNQL

-377 KKADVWLAHNDGK
+377 KKANIWIAHSDGK
-390 HEKKWIENIDVPEWY
+390 HEKKWIENVDIPEWY
-405 YESWNWENVI
+405 YEKWNWENVI

>member
-1 MRKWRGVMK
+1 MK
-10 RFIVSGSAVLLMF
+10 RLIVSGSVVLFMF

-35 DVKVAFIRHHNLWIK
+35 SVKVAFIRHHNLWIK

-60 GEYITGPKWS
+60 GENITGPKWS
-70 YDGEWL
+70 HDGEWL
-76 AYAKGEKQK
+76 AYVKGKKQNI
-85 QLELY
+85 LELY

-97 VTSFHS
+97 VTPFHS
-103 ETSNYQWSPKENII
+103 EASNYQWSPTENII
-117 AFIFTGTLSTYDV
+117 AFIFTGTLNTFDV
-130 EKKNATF
+130 EKKNADF
-137 ENVSNGVGDYAW
+137 ENVSAGVGDYAW
-149 YPDGQRFFVS
+149 YPDGKNFLVS
-159 SEAYLLPTGWT
+159 SEAHLLPTGWT

-175 EVQKDANMNPH
+175 EVQKDAHMNPH
-186 KMKHIYALP
+186 KMKHLYALP

-233 TLCLIRA
+233 TLCLVRA
-240 DGSRFEKV
+240 EGSRFEIV
-248 DQMLLNT
+248 DQTLLNT
-255 QWFQWAPSKNI
+255 EWFKWAPSKNI

-283 KVKELPALQQNT
+283 KIKELPALQQQT

-314 IVSRAKEAGIET
+314 IVSRAKEVGFET

-332 LPSLY
+332 FPSLY
-337 EIDSTSD
+337 EINSTSNT
-344 EQHQIINP
+344 QYQITKP
-352 SNKQGDYH
+352 SNKQGNYH
-360 PISMKKSNQL
+360 PIFMKKSNQL

-377 KKADVWLAHNDGK
+377 KKADIWIAHSDGK
-390 HEKKWIENIDVPEWY
+390 HEKKWIENVDVPEWY
-405 YESWNWENVI
+405 YEKWNWENVI